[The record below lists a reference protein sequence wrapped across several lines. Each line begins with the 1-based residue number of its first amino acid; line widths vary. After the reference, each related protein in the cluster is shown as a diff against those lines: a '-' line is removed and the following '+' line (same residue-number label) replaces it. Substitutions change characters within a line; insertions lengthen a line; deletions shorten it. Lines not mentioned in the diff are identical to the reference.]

1 MLSGIIFVDRNG
13 LRWCDAPIAYGPRRR
28 WGERRVFLRTM
39 KGLAAAETAPETAM
53 IDAIYLKAHRT
64 ASSLEKRNFGRL
76 IGCGDGS
83 IRRSA
88 F

>member
-1 MLSGIIFVDRNG
+1 
-13 LRWCDAPIAYGPRRR
+13 
-28 WGERRVFLRTM
+28 
-39 KGLAAAETAPETAM
+39 M